1 MKRIALLVV
10 AVAIVAGVIA
20 ALARTSTRANAE
32 PGPQSAKEVRGAT
45 PYAESRTSLH
55 PS

>member
-10 AVAIVAGVIA
+10 AVALVAGIVA

-32 PGPQSAKEVRGAT
+32 PAPQSA
-45 PYAESRTSLH
+45 
-55 PS
+55 